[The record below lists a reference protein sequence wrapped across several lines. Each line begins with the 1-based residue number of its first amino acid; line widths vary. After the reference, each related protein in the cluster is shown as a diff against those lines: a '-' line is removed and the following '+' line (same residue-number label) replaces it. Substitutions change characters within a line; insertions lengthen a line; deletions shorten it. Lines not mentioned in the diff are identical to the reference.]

1 MLADGW
7 SVQAR
12 PRQIADMIQNLP
24 TLRYNRVMEGSDVK
38 AFGFADGGFFV
49 VRFDAGASYL
59 LRVGDLNSDQSYTYV
74 QRGNDPT
81 VLQVLF
87 KQLYLI
93 LLVILDPSLISTPA
107 ATSGP

>member
-1 MLADGW
+1 M
-7 SVQAR
+7 
-12 PRQIADMIQNLP
+12 
-24 TLRYNRVMEGSDVK
+24 K

-59 LRVGDLNSDQSYTYV
+59 LRVGDVNADQSYAYV
-74 QRGNDPT
+74 QRGNDAT
-81 VLQVLF
+81 VLQVPF